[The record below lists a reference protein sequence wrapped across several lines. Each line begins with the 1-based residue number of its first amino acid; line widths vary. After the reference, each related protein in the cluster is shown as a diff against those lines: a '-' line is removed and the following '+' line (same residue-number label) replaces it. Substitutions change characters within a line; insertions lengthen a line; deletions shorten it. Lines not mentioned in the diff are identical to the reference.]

1 MTKIILNINYS
12 TNSSSI
18 RGHIIED
25 FLATIIQN
33 VHFLKLFFFVPFI
46 TFPFSKL
53 TILLFLDLHHNSE
66 TKQLSY
72 VHIYLLFNTSNPS
85 PLQFLSISQTS
96 VPLNLFLYKVELS
109 TKCQDSITGH
119 CKSGCSVSKLFNH
132 ALIISKGA
140 SIN

>member
-1 MTKIILNINYS
+1 MKIFLLPLFKMFISLNY
-12 TNSSSI
+12 
-18 RGHIIED
+18 
-25 FLATIIQN
+25 
-33 VHFLKLFFFVPFI
+33 FFFVPFI

-72 VHIYLLFNTSNPS
+72 VHIYLLFKTSNPS

-96 VPLNLFLYKVELS
+96 VPLNLFLYKVALC

-119 CKSGCSVSKLFNH
+119 CRSGCSVSKLFNH